1 MYLRELK
8 SYKSPQ
14 VKVQDAQGQVAEFS
28 LPKAP
33 KSPEESDLAND
44 LKSYESQ
51 QVEIEGQAASSEG
64 EPAAPVEEDW
74 FEEEEEAQPS
84 AAH

>member
-1 MYLRELK
+1 MLQTF
-8 SYKSPQ
+8 SVPQ
-14 VKVQDAQGQVAEFS
+14 
-28 LPKAP
+28 AP

-51 QVEIEGQAASSEG
+51 SVEVEGASSSEG
-64 EPAAPVEEDW
+64 AEPVEEDW
-74 FEEEEEAQPS
+74 FEPEEEAPAA